1 MKTFSEDGSVLG
13 PGTCVLEMRSAAV
26 GVGRS
31 LSVPHAP
38 SSSFEPNT
46 ARLHPAS
53 CGARLN
59 STGWASPYLAYYDCV
74 ATSDAFIRGVT
85 PVPPLGA
92 CIFLG
97 EELKLE
103 AAPGGPRMTVDD
115 WLSVDASETTAELV
129 VEARHAV
136 GARLERV
143 IDEALG
149 DRGHCGRFDGQPLL
163 TMVQPLLEQCAIPAE
178 PPKQKRLQ
186 LKRKPRGGKT
196 TRLAVQ
202 EPRDRGGAAGGTKSE
217 RKKPRRLLTKYRY
230 GARRG

>member
-97 EELKLE
+97 EQLKLE
-103 AAPGGPRMTVDD
+103 AAPGGPRMTVDE
-115 WLSVDASETTAELV
+115 WLSVDASETTAELI

-136 GARLERV
+136 GARLARV

-163 TMVQPLLEQCAIPAE
+163 NMVQPLLEQCAIPAE
-178 PPKQKRLQ
+178 PPKQKRLE

-196 TRLAVQ
+196 ARLAVQ
-202 EPRDRGGAAGGTKSE
+202 APRDRGAAGGTKSE

>member
-1 MKTFSEDGSVLG
+1 M
-13 PGTCVLEMRSAAV
+13 LEMRSAAV

-31 LSVPHAP
+31 LAVPHAP

-59 STGWASPYLAYYDCV
+59 STGWTSPYLAYYDCV

-136 GARLERV
+136 GARLPN
-143 IDEALG
+143 
-149 DRGHCGRFDGQPLL
+149 GQ
-163 TMVQPLLEQCAIPAE
+163 
-178 PPKQKRLQ
+178 
-186 LKRKPRGGKT
+186 
-196 TRLAVQ
+196 
-202 EPRDRGGAAGGTKSE
+202 
-217 RKKPRRLLTKYRY
+217 
-230 GARRG
+230 